1 MRVMIS
7 ERNLLTVCAGS
18 VPTERGEMPMSY
30 TRSEFP
36 ADLSAFDL
44 PVERSGPSV
53 ERLLFRKRSSRGR
66 VLVAFSFG
74 VAATRRRVPS

>member
-1 MRVMIS
+1 
-7 ERNLLTVCAGS
+7 
-18 VPTERGEMPMSY
+18 MSY

-44 PVERSGPSV
+44 
-53 ERLLFRKRSSRGR
+53 RSSVLGRRSSGYCSVSALHVGR

-74 VAATRRRVPS
+74 VAATLVPASSSIAMRREI

>member
-1 MRVMIS
+1 
-7 ERNLLTVCAGS
+7 
-18 VPTERGEMPMSY
+18 MSY

-53 ERLLFRKRSSRGR
+53 ERTIVPQALFHVVASWWRFPSALLP
-66 VLVAFSFG
+66 L
-74 VAATRRRVPS
+74 AAGCRPRNDRHRRNG